1 VHLFIRIMRKCLLIV
16 YHSASG
22 GTRALLDAVVAGA
35 TDPAITDLEVRV
47 QTAFETTADDV
58 RRAHG
63 LLLGTPENFGYMSGA
78 LKDFFDR
85 IYYPCLDHTQGLPY
99 GVFIRAGNDGR
110 GALGAIERI
119 ATGLRWRAVFPAVI
133 ARGEL
138 TSAPLAECSELGQTF
153 AAALEAGIV

>member
-1 VHLFIRIMRKCLLIV
+1 MRKCLLIV

-22 GTRALLDAVVAGA
+22 GTRAMLDAVVAGA
-35 TDPAITDLEVRV
+35 TDPVITDLEVRV
-47 QTAFETTADDV
+47 QTAFETGADDV

-119 ATGLRWRAVFPAVI
+119 TTGLRWRAVLPAVI

-138 TSAPLAECSELGQTF
+138 TPAHCAECTELGQTF
-153 AAALEAGIV
+153 AAALEAGVI